1 MSFLD
6 RAKQQA
12 SELRGRAEDKVQ
24 DLAARHKA
32 DDLLSQL
39 GRLAYAEQTG
49 RGTADAAAAERIVT
63 ELRALESSGTQVLG
77 S

>member
-24 DLAARHKA
+24 DLAARRKA
-32 DDLLSQL
+32 DDLLGQL

-77 S
+77 A